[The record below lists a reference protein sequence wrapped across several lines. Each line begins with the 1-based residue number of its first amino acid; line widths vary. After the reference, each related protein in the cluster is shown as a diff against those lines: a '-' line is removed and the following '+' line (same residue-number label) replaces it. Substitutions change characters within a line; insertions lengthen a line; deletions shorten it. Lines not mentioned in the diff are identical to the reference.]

1 MVNDKDKP
9 DKFEFTDEGE
19 EVSYIGLEEARLLA
33 MQVANEKPRDYRRRY
48 SDLRMVFAPW
58 EDEETEEYYRVVL
71 ALRPR
76 GEFTPKVTSA
86 LCSVVQD

>member
-19 EVSYIGLEEARLLA
+19 KVSYIELDGAHLLA
-33 MQVANEKPRDYRRRY
+33 MQFANKKPRDDGRRY

-76 GEFTPKVTSA
+76 GEFTSKVTSA

>member
-9 DKFEFTDEGE
+9 DKFEFTDEGD
-19 EVSYIGLEEARLLA
+19 EVSYIGLEEARLLT
-33 MQVANEKPRDYRRRY
+33 MQVANEKPGDYGRRY

-71 ALRPR
+71 ALSTR

>member
-33 MQVANEKPRDYRRRY
+33 MQVANEKPRDYG
-48 SDLRMVFAPW
+48 DLRMVFAPW
-58 EDEETEEYYRVVL
+58 EDEETEEYYRVV
-71 ALRPR
+71 
-76 GEFTPKVTSA
+76 
-86 LCSVVQD
+86 